1 MEMTTNHTLK
11 RLCQCWGSFFVI
23 HTWLSSAVSSG
34 CASNF
39 FCLAYIMSRESFLH
53 FALIDYDVK
62 FQLPRHRMTLSQSW
76 TKGSDLKLFSKTFLA
91 FKSPFHQDF
100 LATSRITFLA
110 VNSQKVVHLVVPW
123 KEPSCKERK
132 EWGPPLDCHFFP
144 LGRFSIGLGL
154 DHLLSLINKWVF
166 LLETIYKWQSSCTF
180 LIFSIA
186 LILDQ

>member
-1 MEMTTNHTLK
+1 MKYTFALYNYVHTHLFVFVEMTTNLTLK
-11 RLCQCWGSFFVI
+11 RLCQCWGELFVI
-23 HTWLSSAVSSG
+23 YSWLSSAASSG

-110 VNSQKVVHLVVPW
+110 VNSQKVVPSSTKRSHLTKKGKNEAHHWIVI
-123 KEPSCKERK
+123 SFRCI
-132 EWGPPLDCHFFP
+132 FP
-144 LGRFSIGLGL
+144 
-154 DHLLSLINKWVF
+154 
-166 LLETIYKWQSSCTF
+166 
-180 LIFSIA
+180 
-186 LILDQ
+186 